1 MFFPKQLFTHVILKC
16 YALLFQTPAEI
27 SLMRY
32 TNYISSLAHVDVM
45 RKARPGMMEYQL
57 ESLFMHHTYYYGGCR
72 FMSYTCICAC
82 GPNGEYYLMTTLR
95 PYFINTVN
103 ILRNPSHHLLL
114 ASQNPSLRTRGA
126 TKLSTSTPK

>member
-1 MFFPKQLFTHVILKC
+1 MPCSQGKNLFGFVLFFLEPIAHMILI
-16 YALLFQTPAEI
+16 QTPAEI
-27 SLMRY
+27 SLMQY

-82 GPNGEYYLMTTLR
+82 GPNGKNCFEENY
-95 PYFINTVN
+95 
-103 ILRNPSHHLLL
+103 
-114 ASQNPSLRTRGA
+114 
-126 TKLSTSTPK
+126 